1 MSKGWRCNF
10 NDCEKIV
17 SAHVSC
23 TLVGLKDCIPPIQH
37 AHNTAHFSTR
47 APGAAQ
53 PAAARQSPRRA
64 CRIKTRTRET
74 PRRARGAAPRGA
86 CPWDL
91 RTGDRNCEPNRGLI
105 SHTTPMT
112 RREHERSEMS
122 FVTGV
127 GDDKTRAQLGFR
139 TSRSD
144 RARRIATVHRSGAT
158 GAHACATAAR
168 HLQHWSMSLEEVP
181 QL

>member
-10 NDCEKIV
+10 NDCECTCLV
-17 SAHVSC
+17 YAGGSERLYSAHPTCPQHS
-23 TLVGLKDCIPPIQH
+23 TLF
-37 AHNTAHFSTR
+37 NTR
-47 APGAAQ
+47 AGRRAAGSGA
-53 PAAARQSPRRA
+53 PESPRRA